1 MTKDPALESRI
12 AASFGDLGPNVRR
25 FAVMAGGLMAF
36 AFVLNTVKIVMEINA
51 SDFVGEAVKIDFT
64 AFWAAARLA
73 VEGRATDAFDVTVL
87 REALQTPMATDKGDI
102 FWLYPPGWHI
112 AIMPLGYMP
121 FSVAYIVYSLVSLT
135 FYCLVMWPLARP
147 LPGGI
152 GLVLAGPAVL
162 IILTLGNNSL
172 LWTTGLVGAIAAI
185 GHGRLV
191 VAGLCIALL
200 TLKPQLGVLIPFAL
214 VSGGYWRT
222 AAWAV
227 VGVVALTATA
237 TLAMRADYW
246 LHFLRSMEFISGVMQ
261 SDLVKFGLMLTWYA
275 FVRIMGAGHEI
286 AQVVQIAVMIG
297 CAVATSWVWSR
308 RNVTLDLKAATL
320 CVAIPLA
327 TPYAYHYE
335 LTLALAAAMFMAR
348 DGFGAT
354 LGERLWLL
362 ALWLGPVPG
371 LALLGQVPPVIYA
384 APLLTVTLV
393 LCLRRACRAGREVAD
408 AAGEVA

>member
-25 FAVMAGGLMAF
+25 FAVMAAGLMAF
-36 AFVLNTVKIVMEINA
+36 AFLLNTVKIVVEINA
-51 SDFVGEAVKIDFT
+51 ADFVGGAVKIDFT
-64 AFWAAARLA
+64 PFWAAAKLA
-73 VEGRATDAFDVTVL
+73 VEGRATDAFDVAVM
-87 REALQTPMATDKGDI
+87 REAMQTPTAANKGDML
-102 FWLYPPGWHI
+102 WLYPPGWHM
-112 AIMPLGYMP
+112 AIIPLGYMP
-121 FSVAYIVYSLVSLT
+121 FSAAYIVYSLVTLT
-135 FYCLVMWPLARP
+135 IYCLVMWPLAKP

-162 IILTLGNNSL
+162 IILTLGNISL
-172 LWTTGLVGAIAAI
+172 IWTAGFVGAIAAI
-185 GHGRLV
+185 GQGRMAL
-191 VAGLCIALL
+191 AGLVIALL
-200 TLKPQLGVLIPFAL
+200 TLKPQLGVLVPFAL
-214 VSGGYWRT
+214 AFGGYWRT
-222 AAWAV
+222 AIWAV
-227 VGVVALTATA
+227 VGTVALTLVS
-237 TLAMRADYW
+237 TLVMGIDYW
-246 LHFLRSMEFISGVMQ
+246 AHFLWSMEFINEVMQ
-261 SDLVKFGLMLTWYA
+261 SDLVQFNLMMTWYA
-275 FVRIMGAGHEI
+275 FARLAGAGHEI
-286 AQVVQIAVMIG
+286 AQPVQIAVLIA
-297 CAVATSWVWSR
+297 CAVAISWIWSR

-371 LALLGQVPPVIYA
+371 LALIGQVPPVIYA

-393 LCLRRACRAGREVAD
+393 LCLRRAAVH
-408 AAGEVA
+408 AARRDEIIV